1 MSKISAKDILISV
14 NTGTDLVP
22 VWKKVACSTSDGF
35 SGSTDVV
42 TINSKCTSGWADS
55 EPGNKSWSF
64 SNESYAETEPA
75 ADALSYDEIFDLW
88 KADTVATFKIESI
101 NSGEYLR
108 QGLGFISSLGE
119 TASNGDYL
127 TFNLEITGKGEV
139 VNAITT

>member
-14 NTGTDLVP
+14 NTGTDEVP
-22 VWKKVACSTSDGF
+22 VWMKIACSTSDGF

-75 ADALSYDEIFDLW
+75 ADALSYDEVFDLW

-101 NSGEYLR
+101 TPGEYLR